1 MDGAQGVP
9 SELYSVFRIYIIVG
23 RAFKAIEV
31 IHLSKNIEKG
41 RKSRTYSKGTP
52 EKGLGS
58 GVVNRTGWKIYR
70 T

>member
-1 MDGAQGVP
+1 M
-9 SELYSVFRIYIIVG
+9 ELRGERLSSIASSGFILSWG
-23 RAFKAIEV
+23 ERAFKAIEV